1 MVEGPLGREIRLLND
16 DKKVLVLLGIDGQP
30 IPRDVR
36 IDLQSSV
43 EQSLLVMQEEGGND
57 IIDEVNLTVGENV
70 TEQQREELGGATI
83 YTQQY
88 EIQTKFKK
96 LPQDIV
102 NAIHNSTIDAVED
115 LGFNV
120 TGAKTTVV

>member
-1 MVEGPLGREIRLLND
+1 MVEGPLGREIKLLND

-30 IPRDVR
+30 IPRDIR
-36 IDLQSSV
+36 LDLESSV
-43 EQSLLVMQEEGGND
+43 EQSLLAMQEEGGND
-57 IIDEVNLTVGENV
+57 VIDEVNLTVGENV

-96 LPQDIV
+96 LPQNIV
-102 NAIHNSTIDAVED
+102 NAIHNSTIDAVKD
-115 LGFNV
+115 LGFSV

>member
-57 IIDEVNLTVGENV
+57 IIDKVNLTVGENV
-70 TEQQREELGGATI
+70 TEQQREQLGGATI

>member
-1 MVEGPLGREIRLLND
+1 MVEGPLGREIKLLND
-16 DKKVLVLLGIDGQP
+16 DRKVLVLLGIDGQP

-70 TEQQREELGGATI
+70 TEQQRKELGGATI

-96 LPQDIV
+96 LPQNIV
-102 NAIHNSTIDAVED
+102 NAIHNSTIDAVKD
-115 LGFNV
+115 LGFSV